1 MSFNLREF
9 QGQLTERLKAA
20 AAQPDVT
27 SRLGFASAG
36 RQWLVPLT
44 EVDEVL
50 PVPAV
55 LPVPGCEGWFRGLCN
70 VRGNLYAVSDLGYFL
85 NGQPSTPSPH
95 NRLLLAHRRLGVNT
109 ALVIERTLG
118 LRHDGQLRRQE
129 AGDVPWTGQTLVDQQ
144 ETSWLDFSLAA
155 LVADTRFLAV
165 QAQ

>member
-9 QGQLTERLKAA
+9 QGRLTERLKAA

-50 PVPAV
+50 PVPAI

-70 VRGNLYAVSDLGYFL
+70 VRGNLYAVTDLGHFL
-85 NGQPSTPSPH
+85 NGKPSAPSPH
-95 NRLLLAHRRLGVNT
+95 SRLLLAHRRLGVNA
-109 ALVIERTLG
+109 ALIIERTLG
-118 LRHDGQLRRQE
+118 LRHDGQLRRQDVS
-129 AGDVPWTGQTLVDQQ
+129 DVPWTGQTLVDQQ
-144 ETSWLDFSLAA
+144 DISWLDFSLSA
-155 LVADTRFLAV
+155 LVADARFLAV

>member
-1 MSFNLREF
+1 MSFNLRTF

-50 PVPAV
+50 PVPAL

-70 VRGNLYAVSDLGYFL
+70 VRGNLYAVTDLGHFL
-85 NGQPSTPSPH
+85 GAQPSVLSPH
-95 NRLLLAHRRLGVNT
+95 NRLLLAHRRLGVNA
-109 ALVIERTLG
+109 ALIIERTLG
-118 LRHDGQLRRQE
+118 LRHDGQLRRQ
-129 AGDVPWTGQTLVDQQ
+129 AAPGVPWTGQTLVDHQDAAWQ
-144 ETSWLDFSLAA
+144 DFSLAS
-155 LVADTRFLAV
+155 LLADARFLAV